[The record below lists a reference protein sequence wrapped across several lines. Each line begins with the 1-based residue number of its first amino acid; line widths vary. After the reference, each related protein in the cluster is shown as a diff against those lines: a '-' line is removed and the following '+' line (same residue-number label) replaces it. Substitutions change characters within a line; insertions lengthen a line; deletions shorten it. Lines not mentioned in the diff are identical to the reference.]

1 MGEQI
6 FFGIL
11 ILVICYLLFI
21 ILHPS
26 LTLEA
31 EAIGGDDLGSEA
43 PDCRQT
49 VNIELEKETISA
61 WLYLPADQGPFPCI
75 IMNTGFGGTKDVL
88 MEPYALRFV
97 ENGLAVITFDY
108 RYFGE
113 STGSPRQLYD
123 GIEQQE
129 ALRAVIEFALAN
141 SRIDST
147 RIVIWSTSAT
157 GRYGI
162 NAASEDPTIAG
173 VIAQCPSLN
182 HKLDDG
188 IIFKREGIGYF
199 LKLFMHMQRD
209 KGRSRLRL
217 TPHLIP
223 IVGKPGTIAMMNAP
237 EALEGYRDLMA
248 GSKTFINGICA
259 RSLLIWPGPDA
270 PKMAPKVRCPVL
282 VQVCEY
288 DTIVSKDSYK
298 KVVAILGDKAT
309 VIRYPIGHFDIYKGS
324 HFERA
329 VEDQL
334 AFIKQIFANRP
345 EPAGPES
352 ILIEPESIPT
362 DPAIV

>member
-11 ILVICYLLFI
+11 ILVMCYLLFI

-26 LTLEA
+26 LSLEA
-31 EAIGGDDLGSEA
+31 EVISGNLPDSEA
-43 PDCRQT
+43 PVCRQT
-49 VNIELEKETISA
+49 VSIELEKETISA
-61 WLYLPADQGPFPCI
+61 WLYLPEGEGPFPCV

-88 MEPYALRFV
+88 LEPYALRFV
-97 ENGLAVITFDY
+97 EDNLATITFDY

-113 STGSPRQLYD
+113 STGEPRQLFD

-129 ALRAVIEFALAN
+129 DLRAVIEFALAD
-141 SRIDST
+141 SRIDND

-182 HKLDDG
+182 HKMDDG

-217 TPHLIP
+217 SPHRIP
-223 IVGKPGTIAMMNAP
+223 IVGKPGALAMMNAP
-237 EALEGYRDLMA
+237 GALEGYRELMA
-248 GSKTFINGICA
+248 GSKTFVNGICA

-270 PKMAPKVRCPVL
+270 PKMAPKVQCPVL
-282 VQVCEY
+282 IQVCEF

-298 KVVAILGDKAT
+298 KVAEILGDKAT
-309 VIRYPIGHFDIYKGS
+309 IIRYPIGHFDIYKGS

-334 AFIKQIFANRP
+334 AFLQKVFMDRP
-345 EPAGPES
+345 KPA
-352 ILIEPESIPT
+352 
-362 DPAIV
+362 DP

>member
-11 ILVICYLLFI
+11 ILVLCYLLFI

-26 LTLEA
+26 LTVEA
-31 EAIGGDDLGSEA
+31 EVISGDGPELEV

-49 VNIELEKETISA
+49 IKIELEKETISA
-61 WLYLPADQGPFPCI
+61 WLYLPKRERPFPCV

-88 MEPYALRFV
+88 LEPYALRFV
-97 ENGLAVITFDY
+97 ENNLATITFDY

-113 STGSPRQLYD
+113 SSGNPRQLFD

-129 ALRAVIEFALAN
+129 DLRAVIEFALAD
-141 SRIDST
+141 SRIDSS

-182 HKLDDG
+182 HKMDDG

-209 KGRSRLRL
+209 KGRSRLRRS
-217 TPHLIP
+217 PHLLP
-223 IVGKPGTIAMMNAP
+223 IVGKPGTLAMMNAP
-237 EALEGYRDLMA
+237 GALEGYRDLMA
-248 GSKTFINGICA
+248 ESKTFVNGICA

-282 VQVCEY
+282 IQVCEN

-298 KVVAILGDKAT
+298 KVAQILGDKAT
-309 VIRYPIGHFDIYKGS
+309 VIHYPIGHFDIYKGS
-324 HFERA
+324 NFDQA

-334 AFIKQIFANRP
+334 AFIKQVCANRVEAADP
-345 EPAGPES
+345 ELLPA
-352 ILIEPESIPT
+352 
-362 DPAIV
+362 DPGIV